1 MSELREI
8 RENTKIHS
16 LQGMQGCGSG
26 NPEKLENFL
35 SIEDI
40 FNFLRFIR
48 KDFFKD
54 MDPLRD

>member
-1 MSELREI
+1 MRI
-8 RENTKIHS
+8 QKIHS
-16 LQGMQGCGSG
+16 LQGMQGCGGG